1 MHLKTS
7 QGSAY
12 IHNLDLIDKSKEN
25 ILFVPGAGM
34 DHRVADLFH
43 PNPNIFNKVISVDL
57 PGHGSS
63 LPSDAST
70 IEEYA
75 DFISACLKQIDLR
88 NIHLCGH
95 SMGGLVCMS
104 LASSNIKLFKSV
116 SIFNCQ
122 YPLFV
127 GSALLDGSSRNLDEA
142 ADFLTK
148 YGVYKIPSKEK
159 SKKSFGVMGSSFY
172 KKTNGKVIS
181 PYGSKNIDD
190 PEREVALYDLKKLF
204 NQISGS
210 TLRQL
215 QSNPALAQSIETF
228 NNTFVRQGQII
239 GYVGSTGLSTGPH
252 LHYEVI
258 VNGKKVNSQRLKL
271 PSGKILKG
279 KAREKFELAR
289 IKIDLKLSELR

>member
-34 DHRVADLFH
+34 DHRVADLFQ
-43 PNPNIFNKVISVDL
+43 PNPIIFNKVISVDL

-63 LPSDAST
+63 LPSSAST

-75 DFISACLKQIDLR
+75 DFISACLAEIGLQ

-127 GSALLDGSSRNLDEA
+127 GSALLDGSSRNLDGA

-148 YGVYKIPSKEK
+148 YGIHKIPSKEK

-172 KKTNGKVIS
+172 KKNNGKVIS

-204 NQISGS
+204 NQISKDI
-210 TLRQL
+210 LAVDMNACMRFRMDDQDLKKL
-215 QSNPALAQSIETF
+215 QDIN
-228 NNTFVRQGQII
+228 VII
-239 GYVGSTGLSTGPH
+239 GEMDKLVSPKKIEEMIAMFGSAKLKKMEGVAHFPFFEDPKVLNQTLE
-252 LHYEVI
+252 EVFNTYI
-258 VNGKKVNSQRLKL
+258 
-271 PSGKILKG
+271 
-279 KAREKFELAR
+279 
-289 IKIDLKLSELR
+289 

>member
-127 GSALLDGSSRNLDEA
+127 GSALLDGSSRNLDGA

-148 YGVYKIPSKEK
+148 YGIHKIPSKEK

-172 KKTNGKVIS
+172 KKNNGKVIS

-204 NQISGS
+204 NQISKDI
-210 TLRQL
+210 LAVDMNACMKFRMDHQDLKKL
-215 QSNPALAQSIETF
+215 QDIN
-228 NNTFVRQGQII
+228 
-239 GYVGSTGLSTGPH
+239 
-252 LHYEVI
+252 VI
-258 VNGKKVNSQRLKL
+258 VGEMDKL
-271 PSGKILKG
+271 VSPK
-279 KAREKFELAR
+279 
-289 IKIDLKLSELR
+289 KIDEMITMLGSAKLKKMEGVAHFPFFEDPKVLNKTLEEVFNTYI

>member
-75 DFISACLKQIDLR
+75 DFISACLNQIDLR

-204 NQISGS
+204 NQISKDI
-210 TLRQL
+210 LAVDMNACMKFRMNDQDLKKL
-215 QSNPALAQSIETF
+215 QDIN
-228 NNTFVRQGQII
+228 VII
-239 GYVGSTGLSTGPH
+239 GEMDKLVSMKKIEELIAMLGSAKVIKMEGVAHFPFFEDPKVLNQTLEEVFST
-252 LHYEVI
+252 YI
-258 VNGKKVNSQRLKL
+258 
-271 PSGKILKG
+271 
-279 KAREKFELAR
+279 
-289 IKIDLKLSELR
+289 